1 MKNILMLAV
10 LVTLLSACAET
21 VDDIDA
27 KAVARWQALINSDY
41 EKAYQYIA
49 PSYRELEDLLT
60 YQMRIQKA
68 KQNIQWNDVQFL
80 GKECNE
86 DACTVR
92 LNINHTYQFS
102 RRAFGEATANREI
115 EENWI
120 KNEGAWYYLPKKSI
134 EL

>member
-1 MKNILMLAV
+1 MKNVMMLTILIA
-10 LVTLLSACAET
+10 LLSGCAET

-27 KAVARWQALINSDY
+27 KAEARWQALIDNKY
-41 EKAYQYIA
+41 EQAYQYLA
-49 PSYRELEDLLT
+49 PSYRELEDLMT

-68 KQNIQWNDVQFL
+68 QLNIQWNEVEFL
-80 GKECNE
+80 AKECQE
-86 DACTVR
+86 DACTVK

-102 RRAFGEATANREI
+102 RRAFGEATADRQI

-120 KNEGAWYYLPKKSI
+120 KDGGTWYYLPKKSI